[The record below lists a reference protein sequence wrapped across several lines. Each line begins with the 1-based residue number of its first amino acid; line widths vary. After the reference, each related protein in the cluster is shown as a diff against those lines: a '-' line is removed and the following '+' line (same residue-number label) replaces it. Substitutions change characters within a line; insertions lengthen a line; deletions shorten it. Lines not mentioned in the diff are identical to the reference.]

1 VQDADRKAAEEH
13 GLLLEYRDALG
24 ARRRS
29 PEASVRTVLE
39 ALGPKARGVEPIVL
53 WDGAGSVPAHVES
66 VSSDPAAA
74 THWVCEARDG
84 VIEGVPFGVHAVA
97 GTVCISAPRQAYGA
111 GLGGWSLFAPLYALH
126 ERTSAT
132 PSFEMLGRLVQRV
145 RALRGRGVSTLP
157 LLAVAHERGD
167 VSPYSPFSRLF
178 WNELFVDL
186 EGARPVVPN
195 VDPESREI
203 DMRAWSCDHWRALE
217 EMRGQTTPEA
227 RASLER
233 HAVPDLDR
241 YATERAS
248 GGPTW
253 LSADLVRFAQLRA
266 RAQMA
271 ALGADGGLQLDLPI
285 GVAADSF
292 DVARWPALFLEGLSV
307 GAPPDPLFSSG
318 QSWGLPPMHPERD
331 RRTGYAYLR
340 RCLAHHAEHAD
351 VLRFDH
357 AAGLE
362 RTFVVPDGAD
372 AREGVYIAQRRPEEL
387 YALLTLASHEHR
399 CAIVGEDLGTVPIA
413 LTDAMRTHGLFRSFV
428 TYFEWTEDG
437 LSDADAAAFVSV
449 GTHDLPMFA
458 AWMRA
463 HDVLEWV
470 RLGLL
475 DDEAAERQRAD
486 RRDQVARLRALLGV
500 ESNRP
505 TEVHRALVT
514 RLGARPHARLVVAL
528 EDLLG
533 ESVPQNVPGT
543 SPHARPN
550 WRLRMREPV
559 ESLDRES
566 WLTTL

>member
-1 VQDADRKAAEEH
+1 MQDADRKAAEDH
-13 GLLLEYRDALG
+13 GLVLEYRDALG
-24 ARRRS
+24 ERRRS
-29 PEASVRTVLE
+29 PVASVRAVLE
-39 ALGPKARGVEPIVL
+39 ALGPRETVPEPLVL
-53 WDGAGSVPAHVES
+53 WDGAGAVPAHVAS
-66 VSSDPAAA
+66 VSSDPAAE
-74 THWVCEARDG
+74 TQWVREARDG
-84 VIEGVPFGVHAVA
+84 EIEGVPFGVHPVA
-97 GTVCISAPRQAYGA
+97 GTVCISAPRRAYGE

-126 ERTSAT
+126 ERTSSS
-132 PSFEMLGRLVQRV
+132 PSFGMLGRLVQRV
-145 RALRGRGVSTLP
+145 RAMRGRGVSTLP

-167 VSPYSPFSRLF
+167 VSPYAPFSRLF

-186 EGARPVVPN
+186 EGVPALVPPV
-195 VDPESREI
+195 DSASREI
-203 DMRAWSCDHWRALE
+203 DLPAWSRAHWRALAE
-217 EMRGQTTPEA
+217 VRGRTTPEA
-227 RASLER
+227 HTSLEQYV
-233 HAVPDLDR
+233 VPDLDR
-241 YATERAS
+241 YASQRAS

-253 LSADLVRFAQLRA
+253 LSPELVRFAQLRA

-271 ALGADGGLQLDLPI
+271 GLGAEGGLQLDLPI

-292 DVARWPALFLEGLSV
+292 DVARWPALFLQGLSV
-307 GAPPDPLFSSG
+307 GAPPDPLFASG

-331 RRTGYAYLR
+331 RQMGYAYLR

-399 CAIVGEDLGTVPIA
+399 CAIVGEDLGTVPLA
-413 LTDAMRTHGLFRSFV
+413 LTEAMRTHGLFRSFV

-458 AWMRA
+458 AWMNA
-463 HDVLEWV
+463 DDLLEWV

-475 DDEAAERQRAD
+475 DDEDAERQRAD
-486 RRDQVARLRALLGV
+486 RREQVARLCALLDV
-500 ESNRP
+500 ASNAP
-505 TEVHRALVT
+505 IEVHRALVT
-514 RLGARPHARLVVAL
+514 RLGARPHARLVVAF

-550 WRLRMREPV
+550 WRLRTREPV
-559 ESLDRES
+559 ESLDRDA
-566 WLTTL
+566 WLAKL